1 MSRLLVLLAD
11 AFFGMWNW
19 LLRLFGRVTVPE
31 VSAQELIELLE
42 AKQPP
47 VVLVDI
53 REPAEYSVSVIPG
66 AITRDEFESRRDE
79 LRGAR
84 VVAYC
89 TVGGRSFMF
98 SRALRKQGFDAW
110 NFKPS
115 IIGWCE
121 AGQSL
126 VTVDGQSTTR
136 VHTYSSA
143 FTVPAVRSGPLSR
156 TVLNPVLS
164 IVMSE

>member
-47 VVLVDI
+47 VVLVDV

-126 VTVDGQSTTR
+126 VTVDGQPTNR
-136 VHTYSSA
+136 VHTFAAA
-143 FTVPAVRSGPLSR
+143 FTVPEPYEAVH
-156 TVLNPVLS
+156 
-164 IVMSE
+164 

>member
-19 LLRLFGRVTVPE
+19 LLRLSGRVTVPE

-47 VVLVDI
+47 VVLVDV

-89 TVGGRSFMF
+89 TVGGRKN
-98 SRALRKQGFDAW
+98 R
-110 NFKPS
+110 
-115 IIGWCE
+115 
-121 AGQSL
+121 
-126 VTVDGQSTTR
+126 
-136 VHTYSSA
+136 
-143 FTVPAVRSGPLSR
+143 
-156 TVLNPVLS
+156 
-164 IVMSE
+164 